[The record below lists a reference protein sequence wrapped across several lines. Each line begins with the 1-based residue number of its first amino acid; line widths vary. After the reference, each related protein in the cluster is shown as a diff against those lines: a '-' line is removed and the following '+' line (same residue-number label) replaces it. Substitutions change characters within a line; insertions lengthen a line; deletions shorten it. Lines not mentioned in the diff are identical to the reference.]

1 MFHLLPADARSIESA
16 EEKCAAREKAQFD
29 GEGSVALMS
38 NFKIVVVDDE
48 PSITNTLC
56 HILRHAGYSVFAA
69 YEAEGAMMLC
79 RHHSPAMLISDVNM
93 PGISGIELAQQL
105 SREMPACH
113 IILFSGHVDTA
124 TLVAAAGERGNRFQC
139 LAKPVRPDDLLAR
152 VRTILDAGVPKDG
165 SAA

>member
-1 MFHLLPADARSIESA
+1 M
-16 EEKCAAREKAQFD
+16 K
-29 GEGSVALMS
+29 

-56 HILRHAGYSVFAA
+56 RILRSAGYSAFAA

-93 PGISGIELAQQL
+93 PGISGIELAEQL

-113 IILFSGHVDTA
+113 IILFSGHIDTA
-124 TLVAAAGERGNRFQC
+124 PLLAAARQQGNHFEC
-139 LAKPVRPDDLLAR
+139 LAKPVHPEDLLER
-152 VRTILDAGVPKDG
+152 VRTISEG
-165 SAA
+165 SLRQESRTA

>member
-1 MFHLLPADARSIESA
+1 
-16 EEKCAAREKAQFD
+16 
-29 GEGSVALMS
+29 MS

-56 HILRHAGYSVFAA
+56 HILRHAGYRVFAA

-79 RHHSPAMLISDVNM
+79 RHHSPEMLISDVNM

-113 IILFSGHVDTA
+113 IILFSGHLETA
-124 TLVAAAGERGNRFQC
+124 ALLAAAGQRGNRFEC
-139 LAKPVRPDDLLAR
+139 LAKPVLPEDLLAR
-152 VRTILDAGVPKDG
+152 VRAISDAGISEGG